1 MGHGVFRCLTLV
13 VLALSLA
20 STAAACKSAPPPEA
34 PVTTPPAFESGS
46 APKAEK
52 VEETTGFKPVE
63 PQAEPVKESA
73 SSLAEKLNAQGVLK
87 RVHFD
92 FDKYDLRPDAIR
104 TLGEDAASIKQYA
117 QFKVRIE
124 GHCDER
130 GTVEYNLALGE
141 KRARAARDYLVS
153 LGTPAHRLSIV
164 SFGKERPLDPGHN
177 ESAWAQNRRGEFIF
191 LAE

>member
-1 MGHGVFRCLTLV
+1 VDE
-13 VLALSLA
+13 
-20 STAAACKSAPPPEA
+20 TA
-34 PVTTPPAFESGS
+34 
-46 APKAEK
+46 
-52 VEETTGFKPVE
+52 GFKEAQPV
-63 PQAEPVKESA
+63 AEPVRESA

-92 FDKYDLRPDAIR
+92 FDKYDLTPDAIR
-104 TLGEDAASIKQYA
+104 TLGDDASAIKQYP

-141 KRARAARDYLVS
+141 KRARAARDYLAS
-153 LGTPAHRLSIV
+153 LGTPAQRLSIV

-177 ESAWAQNRRGEFIF
+177 EEAWALNRRAEFIF